1 MAQSSLSL
9 AEKTFILHGVDADFR
24 TDGRSRLEYRAL
36 EIETNIM
43 PQTNGSVR
51 LKIANT
57 DVLVTVKVE
66 LDTPSLDRPN
76 EGKLEFFVDCSANA
90 APEFEGKGGEEL
102 GTKISNVLSNA
113 YRSASTLDLKVLSI
127 LPSKKCWKMYVD
139 VLILQCDGNLID
151 AIGAAVK
158 CALFATEIPKVL
170 TAAVDGDDIDLQLS
184 DDPFDCVKLNVE
196 NYPVLVTL
204 CKIGDNFVVDPT
216 ADEELY
222 AAASLVMSV
231 TPNGRV
237 TSIVKTGYGS
247 LQPSTLIKTV
257 ECGKEVG
264 KRLNDRL
271 MEALRKEEATGP
283 HRPIFG
289 FLR

>member
-1 MAQSSLSL
+1 MAQNLLSL
-9 AEKTFILHGVDADFR
+9 AEKTFILHGVDGDFR

-51 LKIANT
+51 LRIANT

-66 LDTPSLDRPN
+66 VDTPSLDRPN

-90 APEFEGKGGEEL
+90 TPEFEGKGGEEL
-102 GTKISNVLSNA
+102 GTEISNVLSNA
-113 YRSASTLDLKVLSI
+113 YQSSHALDLTILSI
-127 LPSKKCWKMYVD
+127 LPNKKCWKMYVD
-139 VLILQCDGNLID
+139 VLILQCDGNLFD

-158 CALFATEIPKVL
+158 CALFATEIPKVA
-170 TAAVDGDDIDLQLS
+170 TASVDGDDADIQLS

-204 CKIGDNFVVDPT
+204 CKIGDNCVVDPT
-216 ADEELY
+216 ADEEMC
-222 AAASLVMSV
+222 AAANIVISV
-231 TPNGRV
+231 TPKGRV

-247 LQPSTLIKTV
+247 LQPSTLLKTL
-257 ECGKEVG
+257 ECGKEIG
-264 KRLNDRL
+264 KRLNERL
-271 MEALRKEEATGP
+271 MEALRKEEALGP
-283 HRPIFG
+283 QRPVFG
-289 FLR
+289 FLG